1 MSQFP
6 NFTKNFNFL
15 KAKKTLSERLT
26 NKYQLV
32 IRNED
37 NLAEKTSIGFTYAKL
52 LVVAVSAFLL
62 IFIGS
67 LFLSKT
73 LLAKWFDPK
82 YEQTEQNKKLYGL
95 AVKVDSLS
103 IEVDRKDLFIQNLQ
117 RILSGDTASGFTD
130 PAKSLKVE
138 NEPVKSIGDMKLAA
152 SDSQFRKDF
161 EQSEFS
167 LASLKANKDRDLQ
180 GVFFFTPIT
189 GFVSDKY
196 DIKKSHYGVDVVAKT
211 NEPVKCVADGT
222 VVMASWTQ
230 DSGYVIAVQHRG
242 NLVSVYKHNAGLL
255 KKVGNFVN
263 AGDIISIVGNSGEM
277 TDGPHLHFELWHN
290 GNSLNPE
297 EFVTF

>member
-1 MSQFP
+1 MKP
-6 NFTKNFNFL
+6 
-15 KAKKTLSERLT
+15 KKTISERLT

-52 LVVAVSAFLL
+52 LVVAASAFLL
-62 IFIGS
+62 IFVGS

-82 YEQTEQNKKLYGL
+82 YEQTEQNKKLYAL

-103 IEVDRKDLFIQNLQ
+103 IEVDRKDQFIQNLQ
-117 RILSGDTASGFTD
+117 RILSGDTSSGFVD
-130 PAKSLKVE
+130 PAKSLTVR
-138 NEPVKSIGDMKLAA
+138 NEPAKTAGNLKLAA
-152 SDSQFRKDF
+152 SDSQFRKEF
-161 EQSEFS
+161 EQTEFS
-167 LASLKANKDRDLQ
+167 AISLKDSKYRDLQ
-180 GVFFFTPIT
+180 GIFFFTPIT
-189 GFVSDKY
+189 GFISDKY
-196 DIKKSHYGVDVVAKT
+196 DAKKAHYGVDIVAKT

-255 KKVGNFVN
+255 KKVGSFVN

>member
-1 MSQFP
+1 MKP
-6 NFTKNFNFL
+6 
-15 KAKKTLSERLT
+15 KKTLSEKLT

-52 LVVAVSAFLL
+52 LVVSAALFLS
-62 IFIGS
+62 IFVGS

-103 IEVDRKDLFIQNLQ
+103 TEVDRKDQFIQNMQ
-117 RILSGDTASGFTD
+117 RILRGDTSNGFVD
-130 PAKSLKVE
+130 PATVLKVN
-138 NEPVKSIGDMKLAA
+138 NEPVKPIGSFKLAA
-152 SDSQFRKDF
+152 SDSQFRKEF
-161 EQSEFS
+161 EQSEFA
-167 LASLKANKDRDLQ
+167 LVSLKEQKYHDME

-189 GFVSDKY
+189 GFISDKY
-196 DIKKSHYGVDVVAKT
+196 DAKKAHFGIDIVAKT

-255 KKVGNFVN
+255 KKVGSFVT